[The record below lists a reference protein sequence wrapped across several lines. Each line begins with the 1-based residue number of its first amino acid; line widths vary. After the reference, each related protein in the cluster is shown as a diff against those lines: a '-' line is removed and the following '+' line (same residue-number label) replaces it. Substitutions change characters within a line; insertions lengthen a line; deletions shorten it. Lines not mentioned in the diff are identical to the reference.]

1 MVFNFVLQVAYRWR
15 LFHRPI
21 IGLIRLIVIEG
32 EDVIADSGN
41 VINEK
46 LKGGRIGV
54 LGFRYSI
61 NLNQSYLNFGLKK
74 YFDLRIFFHT
84 IHISILSQRM
94 IRWSNLESRCND
106 LISQD
111 LYNSLS
117 KEIREKYE
125 EFSMA
130 KHGKLVFDNYTTMT

>member
-1 MVFNFVLQVAYRWR
+1 MLLYHCAELLNFVLQAAYRWR

-54 LGFRYSI
+54 LGFR
-61 NLNQSYLNFGLKK
+61 
-74 YFDLRIFFHT
+74 
-84 IHISILSQRM
+84 
-94 IRWSNLESRCND
+94 
-106 LISQD
+106 
-111 LYNSLS
+111 
-117 KEIREKYE
+117 
-125 EFSMA
+125 
-130 KHGKLVFDNYTTMT
+130 